1 LNSILTHSNFDRSK
15 KDLSGLGKLEIKFGF
30 DERNNFV
37 HRNFKSKV
45 DFEWKLMEDSKLEF
59 E

>member
-1 LNSILTHSNFDRSK
+1 VVQTNLNSILTHSNFDRSK
-15 KDLSGLGKLEIKFGF
+15 KDLSGLGKFEIKFGF

-45 DFEWKLMEDSKLEF
+45 DFE
-59 E
+59 